1 MQLASP
7 PVRAVVFDFA
17 GTLTTHKRRRPT
29 GELVR
34 AVLADLG
41 VATDSDFASTW
52 DLTMWRYYTES
63 LPDSVPR
70 LLTATA
76 AHHGVRLP
84 SMGAILPTLWETCGD
99 HPVDPDA
106 AAAVLAQQA
115 TGRITVLATNTARP
129 GEFRRATLVAAGLQ
143 DMLLVASSDIGVRKP
158 FPEFYARVI
167 EEARAPADRIV
178 FVGDNLER
186 DVIGPRNAAMRAVW
200 VNPKHPHAAGPAR
213 MPDGTTVISRL
224 TPDSLAQALA

>member
-1 MQLASP
+1 MAP
-7 PVRAVVFDFA
+7 AIDAVVFDYA
-17 GTLTTHKRRRPT
+17 GTLTTAERCRPT

-41 VATDSDFASTW
+41 VATDPDFAATW

-70 LLTATA
+70 LLTETA
-76 AHHGVRLP
+76 GHHGVRLP
-84 SMGAILPTLWETCGD
+84 AMSVLLRTLWDVCGD

-106 AAAVLAQQA
+106 AKAVLAQQA
-115 TGRITVLATNTARP
+115 AGRLTILATNTARP
-129 GEFRRATLVAAGLQ
+129 GEFRRATLIAAGLQ
-143 DMLLVASSDIGVRKP
+143 DMLLVASSDIGARKP
-158 FPEFYARVI
+158 FPRFYARVI
-167 EEARAPADRIV
+167 DEARAPADRIV

-186 DVIGPRNAAMRAVW
+186 DVIEPRNAGMRAVW
-200 VNPKHPHAAGPAR
+200 VNSKRPQDSGPAR

-224 TPDSLAQALA
+224 TAESLAQALS

>member
-1 MQLASP
+1 MP
-7 PVRAVVFDFA
+7 PATAIAAVVFDYA
-17 GTLTTHKRRRPT
+17 GTLTTPERRRPN

-41 VATDSDFASTW
+41 VATDTDFAATF

-70 LLTATA
+70 LLTETA

-84 SMGAILPTLWETCGD
+84 SMGTVLRTLWEACGD

-106 AAAVLAQQA
+106 VATVLAQQA
-115 TGRITVLATNTARP
+115 AGRMTVLATNTARP
-129 GEFRRATLVAAGLQ
+129 GEFRRTTLISAGLQ
-143 DMLLVASSDIGVRKP
+143 DMLLVASSDIGARKP
-158 FPEFYARVI
+158 FRGFYDRVI
-167 EEARAPADRIV
+167 EETRAPADQIV

-186 DVIGPRNAAMRAVW
+186 DVIEPRNAGMRAVW
-200 VNPKHPHAAGPAR
+200 VNSKHPHHAGPVR
-213 MPDGTTVISRL
+213 MPDGTAVISRL